1 MSHYEET
8 ILDIVLSSHEHPTA
22 EQVFFLAKEKEP
34 NISMATVY
42 NNLKKLVDDK
52 KIRKISID
60 GHADRYDNLVKHS
73 HLYCVECH
81 SIKDV
86 MFDDLT
92 EELAKRVGV
101 DSQNIQSYDLTI
113 AYVCDDCRNNHK

>member
-1 MSHYEET
+1 MTHYEQT

-22 EQVFFLAKEKEP
+22 EQVFFLAKEEEP

-42 NNLKKLVDDK
+42 NNLNKLVNEN

-60 GHADRYDNLVKHS
+60 GHADRYDSMVKHS
-73 HLYCVECH
+73 HLYCVKCH

-101 DSQNIQSYDLTI
+101 DPHSIDSYDLTI
-113 AYVCDDCRNNHK
+113 NYICDDCLNKS